1 MDTTLHDIVNWLT
14 IARAKAQL
22 FAEHHSEYATA
33 LQQLERDIQQAQ
45 RNLIGK
51 YGRLVESSLPR
62 TFFLAHVPID
72 SAPANT

>member
-14 IARAKAQL
+14 IARAKAQF

-45 RNLIGK
+45 RNLIG
-51 YGRLVESSLPR
+51 RIRPDLVESSLP
-62 TFFLAHVPID
+62 
-72 SAPANT
+72 